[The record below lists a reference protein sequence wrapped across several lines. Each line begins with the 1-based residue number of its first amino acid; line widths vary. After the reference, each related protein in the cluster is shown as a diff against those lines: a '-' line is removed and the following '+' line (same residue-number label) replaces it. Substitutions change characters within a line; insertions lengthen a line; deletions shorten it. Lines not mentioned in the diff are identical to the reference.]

1 MSKIRV
7 DNAGRVLNVR
17 EYQRSDGR
25 YVYKYMDEGA
35 LRYVYSWTLNPE
47 DDIPPRVKKGL
58 SLREMEREIKGLSD
72 WKSQGK
78 ALQDRIT
85 VLNLVDRYL
94 LTKSN
99 VKPSTKNGYIT
110 VRKLMAGDEFGL
122 KSIDM
127 VSIYD
132 AKKWLADLQASG
144 KSYSSIHT
152 VRGVINP
159 AFQLALDEKFIDRNP
174 FDFPFS
180 SVVSNDMKKREALS
194 KSEEKEFINFVEADN
209 CYSKYYNLVYIL
221 FNTGLRVSELC
232 GLRIADIDFIHGCI
246 SINRTLNRF
255 GREYVLTSPKT
266 QSGIRK
272 IPMSGTINLCMREIV
287 ENRLCRKQSVE
298 VDGISDFLFIDKK
311 GSPLLPNHI
320 EKYFQRIC
328 DKFYD
333 EKNYCIKVTP
343 HICRHTFCTK
353 MARIGMKPKILQ
365 YIMGHSKVETTLSY
379 YVHIDYDQVAEEIER
394 VMNK

>member
-110 VRKLMAGDEFGL
+110 VRKLMAGDEFGK

-127 VSIYD
+127 VSIFD

-144 KSYSSIHT
+144 KSYSSIHI
-152 VRGVINP
+152 VRGVVNP
-159 AFQLALDEKFIDRNP
+159 AFQLAFEEKLIDRNP

-194 KSEEKEFINFVEADN
+194 KSEEAEFISFVRSDD
-209 CYSKYYNLVYIL
+209 CYSKYYNIVYIL
-221 FNTGLRVSELC
+221 FNTGLRISELC
-232 GLRIADIDFIHGCI
+232 GLRISDIDFVHGCI
-246 SINRTLNRF
+246 SVSRTLNRF
-255 GREYVLTSPKT
+255 EKKYVITSPKT

-272 IPMSGTINLCMREIV
+272 IPMSRTINSCMREV
-287 ENRLCRKQSVE
+287 VDMRLCREQSVE
-298 VDGISDFLFIDKK
+298 IDGIADFLFIDKR
-311 GSPLLPNHI
+311 GVPLMPNHI
-320 EKYFQRIC
+320 EKYFQRMC
-328 DKFYD
+328 EKFY
-333 EKNYCIKVTP
+333 EKKNYRIKVTP
-343 HICRHTFCTK
+343 HICRHSFCTK
-353 MARIGMKPKILQ
+353 MVRAGMKPRVLQ
-365 YIMGHSKVETTLSY
+365 YIMGHSKVETTLRY

-394 VMNK
+394 VMNI

>member
-1 MSKIRV
+1 MPKIRV

-110 VRKLMAGDEFGL
+110 VRKLMAGDEFGK

-152 VRGVINP
+152 VRGVVNP
-159 AFQLALDEKFIDRNP
+159 AFQLAFEEKLIDRNP

-194 KSEEKEFINFVEADN
+194 KSEEAEFISFVRSDD
-209 CYSKYYNLVYIL
+209 CYSKYYNIVYIL
-221 FNTGLRVSELC
+221 FNTGLRISELC
-232 GLRIADIDFIHGCI
+232 GLRISDIDFVHGCI
-246 SINRTLNRF
+246 SVSRTLNRF
-255 GREYVLTSPKT
+255 EKEYVITSPKT

-272 IPMSGTINLCMREIV
+272 IPMSRTINSCMREV
-287 ENRLCRKQSVE
+287 VDMRLCREQSVE
-298 VDGISDFLFIDKK
+298 IDGVADFLFIDKR
-311 GSPLLPNHI
+311 GVPLMPNHI
-320 EKYFQRIC
+320 EKYFQRMC
-328 DKFYD
+328 EKFY
-333 EKNYCIKVTP
+333 EKKNYRIKVTP
-343 HICRHTFCTK
+343 HICRHSFCTK
-353 MARIGMKPKILQ
+353 MVRAGMKPRVLQ
-365 YIMGHSKVETTLSY
+365 YIMGHSKVETTLRY

-394 VMNK
+394 VMNI

>member
-110 VRKLMAGDEFGL
+110 VRKLMAGDEFGK

-152 VRGVINP
+152 VRGVVNP
-159 AFQLALDEKFIDRNP
+159 AFQLAFEEKLIDRNP

-194 KSEEKEFINFVEADN
+194 KSEEAEFISFVRSDD
-209 CYSKYYNLVYIL
+209 CYFKYYNIVYIL
-221 FNTGLRVSELC
+221 FNTGLRISELC
-232 GLRIADIDFIHGCI
+232 GLRISDIDFVHGCI
-246 SINRTLNRF
+246 SVIRTLNRF
-255 GREYVLTSPKT
+255 EKEYVITSPKT

-272 IPMSGTINLCMREIV
+272 IPMSRTINSCMREV
-287 ENRLCRKQSVE
+287 VDMRLCREQSVE
-298 VDGISDFLFIDKK
+298 IDGGASYAE
-311 GSPLLPNHI
+311 S
-320 EKYFQRIC
+320 YR
-328 DKFYD
+328 
-333 EKNYCIKVTP
+333 
-343 HICRHTFCTK
+343 
-353 MARIGMKPKILQ
+353 KIF
-365 YIMGHSKVETTLSY
+365 SENVR
-379 YVHIDYDQVAEEIER
+379 EIL
-394 VMNK
+394 